1 MTTSISRRT
10 FLKATGL
17 TIAVSVTPYGFSLM
31 NASAQKEGS
40 FKPNVWFEITPD
52 NKITITLGVAEMG
65 QGSHTGLPMII
76 ADELEAD
83 WKQLRIQQG
92 PASQAFK
99 NPVFDDQITVG
110 SASVRGF
117 YEPLRKAGA
126 AGRAMLIKAAA
137 STWNVPEAECQ
148 AEKGTVQHKKS
159 GRSLSYG
166 KLCVTAA
173 KLQIPQNP
181 PLKKESELR
190 YIGKPI
196 PRVDIPEK
204 VAGTAIFG
212 LDVNV
217 PDMLYA
223 VIARPP
229 AYGAKP
235 ISYDQKAA
243 EGIKG
248 VRTTFLTPQGI
259 FVCAESLGA
268 AWKGREALKV
278 KWDQGTHPG
287 MNTDSIEKHFMEGLD
302 KPGVI
307 AKNVGDTKKAL
318 GEAKKKVEATY
329 FLPFVAHATMEPM
342 NCTAH
347 VQKDRCDIWAPTQAQ
362 ILAQIFASQISGLPM
377 DKIDI
382 HTTYLGCGLGRRGSF
397 PDFIV
402 EAVTASKTV
411 GKPVKVVWTREE
423 DIKYDFYR
431 AATCQR
437 IEAGL
442 DSQGRVVGWSHK
454 VACSSILKFLNPDWI
469 QNGVDFFSLW
479 GIVDA
484 PIPPVYSHTVYEF
497 PNFYVEQYLSDLP
510 IPVCPWR
517 SVQNAPNAFVM
528 ECFMDEVA
536 HAAGKD
542 PVEFRMH
549 LLSNNMRARRVLQTA
564 AEKAGWGKPIP
575 KGKGRGIAQH
585 SCFGS
590 YVAQVADVS
599 VNEKDG
605 TIKVDR
611 IVAAIDCGPAVN
623 PNAVAAQIE
632 GSVVEGLSTA
642 LKEEIEFASGGVK
655 SANFDDYK
663 IIRMSEI
670 PPIEVH
676 IVKSNEKI
684 GGVGEPGITP
694 TAPAVAN
701 AVFSATG
708 ARIRRLPFTPE
719 TVLAA
724 IKGSKT

>member
-17 TIAVSVTPYGFSLM
+17 TIAVSVTPFGFSLT
-31 NASAQKEGS
+31 NASAQAEGS

-52 NKITITLGVAEMG
+52 NKITITLGISEMG
-65 QGSHTGLPMII
+65 QGSSTGLPMII
-76 ADELEAD
+76 VDELEAD
-83 WKQLRIQQG
+83 WKQIRIKQG
-92 PASQAFK
+92 PASPAFK

-137 STWNVPEAECQ
+137 ETWKVPEGECK
-148 AEKGTVQHKKS
+148 ASMGTVQHAKS
-159 GRSLSYG
+159 GRTLTYGQLSL
-166 KLCVTAA
+166 KAA
-173 KLQIPQNP
+173 KLEIPKEP
-181 PLKKESELR
+181 PLKKESEFR
-190 YIGKPI
+190 YIGKPM
-196 PRVDIPEK
+196 PRLDIPEK
-204 VAGTAIFG
+204 VAGKAIFG

-243 EGIKG
+243 EGVRG
-248 VRTTFLTPQGI
+248 VRTTFPTPQGI
-259 FVCAESLGA
+259 FVCAESLDA

-278 KWDQGTHPG
+278 KWDQGTHPA
-287 MNTDSIEKHFMEGLD
+287 MNTDSIEKHFMEGLN
-302 KPGVI
+302 KPGAI
-307 AKNVGDTKKAL
+307 AKNVGDVKKAL
-318 GEAKKKVEATY
+318 SGASKKVEAIY
-329 FLPFVAHATMEPM
+329 FVPFVAHATMEPM

-362 ILAQIFASQISGLPM
+362 ILGQIFASQVSGLPM

-382 HTTYLGCGLGRRGSF
+382 HTTFLGCGLGRRGSF
-397 PDFIV
+397 PDFIIEPV
-402 EAVTASKTV
+402 IASKAV
-411 GKPVKVVWTREE
+411 GKPVKVVWSREE

-442 DSQGRVVGWSHK
+442 DAQGRLIAWSHK

-469 QNGVDFFSLW
+469 KDGIDSFSLW
-479 GIVDA
+479 GIFDF
-484 PIPPVYSHTVYEF
+484 PDSPGLSHTVYEF

-528 ECFMDEVA
+528 ECFMDEMA

-564 AEKAGWGKPIP
+564 AEKGGWGKPIP

-623 PNAVAAQIE
+623 PDSVVAQVE
-632 GSVVEGLSTA
+632 GSVVEGLSTT
-642 LKEEIEFASGGVK
+642 LKERVEFANGGVK
-655 SANFDDYK
+655 SANFGDYK

-670 PPIEVH
+670 PTIEVH
-676 IVKSNEKI
+676 VVKSNEKI
-684 GGVGEPGITP
+684 GGVGEPGVTP

-701 AVFSATG
+701 ALFNATG
-708 ARIRRLPFTPE
+708 VRIRRIPLTPK
-719 TVLAA
+719 VVMDALKKA
-724 IKGSKT
+724 